1 MQADAQYSRDPVW
14 GPMSYPARDRLEDAQ
29 AAPWKDHIYLAFWDP
44 VNQAYGFLHWNS
56 SPNHNTGKSQATVM
70 LNGVFYDLKEP
81 LPASTTHFHSPSID
95 YDLQS
100 RIEIRGAQLQGHLEV
115 LPRMTPVDYTG
126 YNKILPELVPGQPLN
141 HWQQGLHLKG
151 ELTLNG
157 TTQAIDA
164 LGFRTRTWGFRDD
177 SQQFHEYFSLFACFE
192 DFDISIMKFL
202 QVDGSMRTD
211 GALVRKD
218 GSSQRFND
226 IHLTRDSAGS
236 PLRLELDLAD
246 GSQLCLK
253 RVRRTATMWCPIG
266 PPERQGPT
274 FCAFDEF
281 IEWETESGQR
291 GMGLNEQGI
300 IRRIY

>member
-1 MQADAQYSRDPVW
+1 MLADAQYTRDQVW
-14 GPMSYPARDRLEDAQ
+14 GPMSYPARDKLDSSET
-29 AAPWKDHIYLAFWDP
+29 APWKDHIYLAFWDP
-44 VNQAYGFLHWNS
+44 VHEAYGFLHWNS

-70 LNGVFYDLKEP
+70 LGGEFYDVKEP
-81 LPASTTHFHSPSID
+81 LPASTTHFSSPSID
-95 YDLQS
+95 YDLKSHIQ
-100 RIEIRGAQLQGHLEV
+100 ITGKELQGSLEV
-115 LPRMTPVDYTG
+115 LPRIEPVDYTG
-126 YNKILPELVPGQPLN
+126 YKKILPELIAGKPLN

-151 ELTLNG
+151 HLTLRG
-157 TTQAIDA
+157 KTFKIDA

-192 DFDISIMKFL
+192 NFDVSIMKFL
-202 QVDGSMRTD
+202 HVDGSVHTD

-218 GSSQRFND
+218 GTSVRFDD

-236 PLRLELDLAD
+236 PLLLELDLVD
-246 GSQLCLK
+246 GTKLLLK

-266 PPERQGPT
+266 PPERKGPT

-281 IEWETESGQR
+281 IEWEAQTGER

-300 IRRIY
+300 IRRIF